1 MKIPSNTLMNP
12 ADFSRTL
19 RRIKV
24 PVGMS
29 IEDVLTPGNWANIYA
44 KVAVDDEVIVWRE
57 DRAWRLHLLVVEV
70 GAGLVRTIVLHK
82 ADNLL
87 PSAGLAPKEPETPL
101 DPPSGYKVNH
111 TPKTGWRVLT
121 EDPHME
127 VSRNHRT
134 KHEATLAAISHA
146 AKAQGIAA

>member
-1 MKIPSNTLMNP
+1 MKIPSNTKTEA
-12 ADFSRTL
+12 ADQSRAL
-19 RRIKV
+19 RRIMV

-29 IEDVLTPGNWANIYA
+29 IEDVLMPGNWAHLCSKIA
-44 KVAVDDEVIVWRE
+44 LDDEVIVWRE

-101 DPPSGYKVNH
+101 DPPAGYKINH